1 MKKSLFIQ
9 HKKVCLDITILSSIR
24 FKTSIIASTKSQFSS
39 FFSSMPTVI
48 LIFSNC
54 PLKFF
59 FWQNDAEIPR
69 LQCYHLSTPFVMLF
83 NDKII
88 VSLPPAPP
96 SRCPSFHLTRLSSPT
111 IAQTPL
117 IATTRLT
124 LSHIYIQAHEM
135 SQEEEKK
142 SHFLC
147 SHPKH
152 IFYDLLYT
160 LTWNFHTGSY
170 HP

>member
-1 MKKSLFIQ
+1 MFWKIPYSFNLIAALFIQ

-24 FKTSIIASTKSQFSS
+24 FKTSIIVSTKSVFF
-39 FFSSMPTVI
+39 FFSSMSTVI

-59 FWQNDAEIPR
+59 FWQTDAEIPR

-135 SQEEEKK
+135 SQEEGKK
-142 SHFLC
+142 ISFFMQP
-147 SHPKH
+147 S
-152 IFYDLLYT
+152 
-160 LTWNFHTGSY
+160 
-170 HP
+170 

>member
-1 MKKSLFIQ
+1 MS
-9 HKKVCLDITILSSIR
+9 R
-24 FKTSIIASTKSQFSS
+24 YKTSIIASTKSQFSS
-39 FFSSMPTVI
+39 SFFFNAHAVI

-59 FWQNDAEIPR
+59 FWQTDAEIPR

-88 VSLPPAPP
+88 VPPP
-96 SRCPSFHLTRLSSPT
+96 CPSQQVPLLPFNTALLPNNSTDSSNCNNKVDVKPHLYSSTCPKK
-111 IAQTPL
+111 
-117 IATTRLT
+117 RG
-124 LSHIYIQAHEM
+124 
-135 SQEEEKK
+135 KK

>member
-1 MKKSLFIQ
+1 MS
-9 HKKVCLDITILSSIR
+9 R
-24 FKTSIIASTKSQFSS
+24 YKTSIIASTKSQFSS
-39 FFSSMPTVI
+39 SFFFNAHAVI

-59 FWQNDAEIPR
+59 FWQTDAEIPR

-135 SQEEEKK
+135 SQEKEKK

>member
-1 MKKSLFIQ
+1 MS
-9 HKKVCLDITILSSIR
+9 R
-24 FKTSIIASTKSQFSS
+24 YKTSIIASTKSQFSS

-59 FWQNDAEIPR
+59 FRQNDAEIPR

-117 IATTRLT
+117 IATRLT

-135 SQEEEKK
+135 FQEEGKK
-142 SHFLC
+142 ISFFMQP
-147 SHPKH
+147 S
-152 IFYDLLYT
+152 
-160 LTWNFHTGSY
+160 
-170 HP
+170 